1 MPYRVLA
8 KRSLLLRA
16 GAVALAMASLPAVV
30 PAQPPGAQPPRNLQV
45 LPKDIPRDSLT
56 RIMRGFTL
64 ALGVRCQYCHVP
76 AANAADGQERLDFAL
91 DDKQTKR
98 TARFMLRM
106 VDSLN
111 RAVLTMLPARHDPP
125 VRVSCVTCHRG
136 SPLPQTLDVVL
147 AETIDRAGVDSA
159 VARYRELRENMVS
172 GRYDFGE
179 LTVNDLAARLAEG
192 GKTAEA
198 ITLLQMNQEF
208 YPNSAA
214 VDVALGDVYRQRGER
229 DQAIT
234 RYRAA
239 LVKQPGNRQAQRRL
253 DEMLGQQQRP
263 PGR

>member
-1 MPYRVLA
+1 MA
-8 KRSLLLRA
+8 KRPVLLLA
-16 GAVALAMASLPAVV
+16 GAVALATVALPAAA
-30 PAQPPGAQPPRNLQV
+30 PAQGQQPPRNLQV

-56 RIMRGFTL
+56 RIMRGIAL
-64 ALGVRCQYCHVP
+64 ALGVRCQYCHV
-76 AANAADGQERLDFAL
+76 AAAGAGGQERLDFAL

-111 RAVLTMLPARHDPP
+111 RAVLPMLPARHDPP
-125 VRVSCVTCHRG
+125 VRVGCVTCHRG

-179 LTVNDLAARLAEG
+179 LTLNDLAASLAER

-214 VDVALGDVYRQRGER
+214 IDVALGDVYRQRGDR

-239 LVKQPGNRQAQRRL
+239 LVKQPENRQAQRRL
-253 DEMLGQQQRP
+253 DELVQGQKP
-263 PGR
+263 PR

>member
-1 MPYRVLA
+1 MTRRIPTM
-8 KRSLLLRA
+8 RSARLLA
-16 GAVALAMASLPAVV
+16 GAVALATLCLPAAAL
-30 PAQPPGAQPPRNLQV
+30 AQPPGEPQPPQNLQV

-56 RIMRGFTL
+56 RIMRGIAQ
-64 ALGVRCQYCHVP
+64 ALGVRCQFCHVS
-76 AANAADGQERLDFAL
+76 AASEAGGRERLDFAL

-111 RAVLTMLPARHDPP
+111 HAVLPMLGTRHDPP
-125 VRVSCVTCHRG
+125 VRVGCVTCHRG

-159 VARYRELRENMVS
+159 VARYRDLRQNMVS

-179 LTVNDLAARLAEG
+179 ATVNDLAASLAERG
-192 GKTAEA
+192 RTAEA
-198 ITLLQMNQEF
+198 ITMLQMNQEF

-214 VDVALGDVYRQRGER
+214 IDVALGDVYRQRGER
-229 DQAIT
+229 DQAMT

-239 LVKQPGNRQAQRRL
+239 LVKRPDDRQAQRRL
-253 DEMLGQQQRP
+253 DELLQAQKP
-263 PGR
+263 PR